1 MLPAKTSTPMTGG
14 KSTDIPR
21 TNIFRITSAI
31 QGMLPAQVKD
41 INKTKRTPILLPQ
54 TLKILDGMG
63 QNIRLARLRRKF
75 STAQVAERAGIS
87 RATLWQIENGKPTV
101 AMGYYFQV
109 LFTLGLENDFLKLGA
124 DDELGRKLQ
133 DAGLVTKGRAP
144 KN

>member
-1 MLPAKTSTPMTGG
+1 MTGG